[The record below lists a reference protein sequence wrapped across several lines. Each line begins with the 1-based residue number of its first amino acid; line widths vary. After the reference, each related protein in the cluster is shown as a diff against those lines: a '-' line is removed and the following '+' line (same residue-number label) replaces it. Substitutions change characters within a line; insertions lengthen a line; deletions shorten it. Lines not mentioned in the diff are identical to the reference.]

1 MAKLYLSH
9 NESRYKTTPYMLFAN
24 SEYAGMT
31 DPKYPPGEEPW
42 DGDDDFEY
50 E

>member
-1 MAKLYLSH
+1 MIVEHHLYLSH
-9 NESRYKTTPYMLFAN
+9 NESRYKVP
-24 SEYAGMT
+24 
-31 DPKYPPGEEPW
+31 DPKYPPDEEPG